1 MSNQEEIVVSRR
13 NLFLNS
19 EDRNKDLNS
28 DEAYNGQKLTI
39 PLQNLNIVANDNQFI
54 RLKLESFMAPNS
66 FDNHA
71 AIDQKIYT
79 YIGANLIPKLE
90 NGSSLPSPQLVHNY
104 LTLPRYTNFSDVIT
118 DTANTVALNFQA
130 AGFPTDDWDYNFG
143 GIFGQG
149 TPLFPAIN
157 GPTPAPKAFSSTTV
171 PSNLQPNLVYDDIG
185 YYTQSGYN
193 GIAAYFHITQKNK
206 TLYWGAEN
214 SGQFSPTLTSG
225 SLVNNTASATAI
237 QTTSFQDSDVYLQV
251 GGRKG
256 YTQQKDF
263 PLGTTAQQ
271 GVSWASD
278 NWLAEA
284 SSAATQNQLFNV
296 TYKTVVTN
304 AGGAGAR
311 AIITV
316 VIRTVF
322 KMQLNINKMLF
333 LRSNL
338 SSTNYQTNN
347 FNQRQSVQ
355 SSEELSASNI
365 LACFPMNTE
374 TIYYTNSGGNTW
386 QMDIAQRTIPTLELF
401 LTNKNNNE
409 LIKDNANP
417 DVGTPN
423 YNINFQCV
431 LRIEVIERA
440 VIQQGQEQQNAPG
453 ELPPRFTSNVVK
465 APSHGNNFTRNSNFT
480 RLAQRSTR

>member
-19 EDRNKDLNS
+19 EDRNKNVNS
-28 DEAYNGQKLTI
+28 DVAYDGQKLTV

-71 AIDQKIYT
+71 AMDQIIYT
-79 YIGANLIPKLE
+79 YFGGNIIPKVN
-90 NGSSLPSPQLVHNY
+90 NGDPLPSAQLVHNY
-104 LTLPRYTNFSDVIT
+104 LTLPRYTNFQDVIT
-118 DTANTVALNFQA
+118 DTANTVARNFQD
-130 AGFPTDDWDYNFG
+130 AGFPTDDWDYDFSA
-143 GIFGQG
+143 IFGQG
-149 TPLFPAIN
+149 TPLLGAVTGTGAP
-157 GPTPAPKAFSSTTV
+157 PKAFSSTSV
-171 PSNLQPNLVYDDIG
+171 PANLQPVVTYDDIG
-185 YYTQSGYN
+185 YYSQSGYN
-193 GIAAYFHITQKNK
+193 GIAASFTITQNK
-206 TLYWGAEN
+206 TLYWGALN
-214 SGQFSPTLTSG
+214 SGQFAPTLTSG
-225 SLVNNTASATAI
+225 SLVDNTNSATAI
-237 QTTSFQDSDVYLQV
+237 QMTSFQDSDVYLQV

-263 PLGTTAQQ
+263 PVGTTAQQ

-278 NWLAEA
+278 NWLAEDTTDG
-284 SSAATQNQLFNV
+284 SQNQLFNV
-296 TYKTVVTN
+296 SFSTTINGT
-304 AGGAGAR
+304 GATSR
-311 AIITV
+311 ATITV

-386 QMDIAQRTIPTLELF
+386 QMDIAQRTIPVLELF
-401 LTNKNNNE
+401 ITNKNNNE
-409 LIKDNANP
+409 LVKDNPNP
-417 DVGTPN
+417 TVGSTN
-423 YNINFQCV
+423 YNLNFQCV
-431 LRIEVIERA
+431 IRIEVIERA
-440 VIQQGQEQQNAPG
+440 VIQQGAEQQNTPG

-465 APSHGNNFTRNSNFT
+465 VPSHGNDFTRNSNFT
-480 RLAQRSTR
+480 RLAQRLR